1 MKEIPVFLEIL
12 SSYIG
17 IATNSN
23 ILIYKPKLNQI
34 IIPFQKEKKP
44 EDINI
49 NLISKSKHKIVDL
62 IIEERVNK
70 VKEVKKENLK
80 EISNPNPRTNVKEER
95 KENEKPKS
103 NLRVV
108 RTKKSNI
115 NVIDTQRIR
124 DETTPKKDKVIIAQ
138 SVKEIPILINKIEEK
153 KEEDPNFECKL
164 CELFG
169 NACHHDEYKLHSFI
183 KQNKKR
189 IVRFHNPNKNI
200 DKYGN
205 TSSLV
210 SEEKDDM
217 NLERGSSIQ
226 KIDNE
231 NLNHDDCISEL
242 NNLNS
247 INQISKIAS
256 KNKIK
261 TQKSHL
267 NSKFIEQHN

>member
-1 MKEIPVFLEIL
+1 M
-12 SSYIG
+12 
-17 IATNSN
+17 
-23 ILIYKPKLNQI
+23 
-34 IIPFQKEKKP
+34 
-44 EDINI
+44 
-49 NLISKSKHKIVDL
+49 
-62 IIEERVNK
+62 
-70 VKEVKKENLK
+70 
-80 EISNPNPRTNVKEER
+80 
-95 KENEKPKS
+95 
-103 NLRVV
+103 
-108 RTKKSNI
+108 
-115 NVIDTQRIR
+115 
-124 DETTPKKDKVIIAQ
+124 
-138 SVKEIPILINKIEEK
+138 
-153 KEEDPNFECKL
+153 
-164 CELFG
+164 
-169 NACHHDEYKLHSFI
+169 
-183 KQNKKR
+183 
-189 IVRFHNPNKNI
+189 RFHNPNKNI

-242 NNLNS
+242 NNLNN